1 MCKSSNFGHNMLK
14 TPVLPDAKLGF
25 PDGLTFPKG
34 EGITQLKHNLTNHRR
49 RRYHNSTLHTPH
61 STLHSPHS
69 TLHTKKLPP
78 TRVSGSIYYLRYR
91 IPIISAPVLMPMM
104 QPTLYSA
111 MGGWSKSAQ
120 AFFRASKAGRLFP

>member
-1 MCKSSNFGHNMLK
+1 MLK

-49 RRYHNSTLHTPH
+49 RRYHNSTLHTPN
-61 STLHSPHS
+61 S

-91 IPIISAPVLMPMM
+91 IPIISGPVLMPMM

-120 AFFRASKAGRLFP
+120 AFFSASKAGMFFP